1 MLIAATLLR
10 VHVVTA
16 SIAITVVV
24 VVVDVVVRLVA
35 LVISAGLDA
44 PLYHIPYPQSSSI

>member
-16 SIAITVVV
+16 SIAITVV